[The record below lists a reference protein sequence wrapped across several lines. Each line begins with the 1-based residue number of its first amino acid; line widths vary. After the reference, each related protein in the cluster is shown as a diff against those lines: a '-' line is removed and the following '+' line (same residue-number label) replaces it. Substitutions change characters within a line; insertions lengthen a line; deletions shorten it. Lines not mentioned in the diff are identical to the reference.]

1 MMMSLRRLLSNYVWT
16 ILLKSGLLNT
26 IYRLSNPNLT
36 TSNTGVL
43 IIFQTCYIITIRFGL
58 LFLSL
63 EYILFRLYEL
73 PLIWQMC
80 DILYYDILDIPL
92 PELESTR
99 SLKIAF
105 QNAANHEVSFFHIL
119 CNLYFS
125 DHVLRLCFI
134 VRCRFTICGYQKVTL
149 FLI

>member
-1 MMMSLRRLLSNYVWT
+1 MNFTCEVQNAPHMMMSLRRLLSNYVWT

-58 LFLSL
+58 LLLSL

-73 PLIWQMC
+73 PLLWQMC

-105 QNAANHEVSFFHIL
+105 QNATNHEVSF
-119 CNLYFS
+119 
-125 DHVLRLCFI
+125 
-134 VRCRFTICGYQKVTL
+134 L
-149 FLI
+149 FPYSVQLLFF